1 MGNEVGVGRI
11 RGKGVRDAIQKLME
25 RAWRAVQAFPV
36 SLTLSETGGSEHGD
50 SVKSF
55 NAFTDSLHCCRK

>member
-25 RAWRAVQAFPV
+25 RAVQAFPV
-36 SLTLSETGGSEHGD
+36 SLTLSEMGGSEHGGLREE
-50 SVKSF
+50 F
-55 NAFTDSLHCCRK
+55 

>member
-36 SLTLSETGGSEHGD
+36 SLTLSEMGGSEHGGLREE
-50 SVKSF
+50 F
-55 NAFTDSLHCCRK
+55 